1 MKRSDKEVKLKMA
14 MNIED
19 VILKTRKELNK
30 LTGLEPATTLKIVKD
45 EKGWHVLVEMVE
57 KHSIPDG
64 MDILAT
70 YEAILDDEG
79 NLLEF
84 NRGRMRKRMETVE
97 A

>member
-1 MKRSDKEVKLKMA
+1 
-14 MNIED
+14 MNITD
-19 VILKTRKELNK
+19 VILKAREELSK
-30 LTGLEPATTLKIVKD
+30 VTGLELATTLKTNKD

-70 YEAILDDEG
+70 YEAVLDDGG

-84 NRGRMRKRMETVE
+84 NRQRMRKRIETVE
-97 A
+97 P

>member
-1 MKRSDKEVKLKMA
+1 MD
-14 MNIED
+14 ITD
-19 VILKTRKELNK
+19 VILKAREKLNK
-30 LTGLEPATTLKIVKD
+30 VTGLELATTLKTNKD
-45 EKGWHVLVEMVE
+45 EKGWHVLVEMIE

-70 YEAILDDEG
+70 YEAILDDSG

-84 NRGRMRKRMETVE
+84 NRQRMRKRMDIVE

>member
-1 MKRSDKEVKLKMA
+1 MA

-19 VILKTRKELNK
+19 VIMKAREELNK
-30 LTGLEPATTLKIVKD
+30 LTGLELATTLKTNKD
-45 EKGWHVLVEMVE
+45 DKGWHVFVEMVE

-70 YEAILDDEG
+70 YEAVLDDGG

-84 NRGRMRKRMETVE
+84 NRQRMRKRMETVE
-97 A
+97 P